1 MKNKKIEELK
11 KYYLEIPIPKELDS
25 IVKNNLLKNSQY
37 YSTKLKRQRKIKL
50 IASIAAGF
58 FITIVIG
65 INTSK
70 SFAKSLSN
78 IPVLKKLVKVLT
90 FIEYNIDDET
100 FNANIKIPKITGL
113 KNKKLENYLNKQ
125 YLEENKKLYNEFIK
139 DVEELKKNGG
149 GHLGVDSG
157 YIIKTNNNKI
167 LSIGR
172 YVVNTVGSSST
183 IFKYDTIDKEKEIL
197 ITLPSLFKD
206 ERYIDRISEEI
217 KRQMIQQHK
226 NDPEKTYWLKEA
238 GGDMNLFNKIAKNQN
253 FYINNNNQLVICFDK
268 YEVAPGYM
276 GCVEFIIPTSVISD
290 LLVSNEYIK

>member
-25 IVKNNLLKNSQY
+25 IAKNNLLKNSQY

-226 NDPEKTYWLKEA
+226 NDPEKIYWLKEA
-238 GGDMNLFNKIAKNQN
+238 GDDMNLFNKIAKNQN